1 MKKIFLILV
10 ILLLNSCGYTPI
22 YSTKESNYK
31 IINFEKNINN
41 NLTNYIQNSIS
52 SFSSDDAT
60 KILNIN
66 FEFKEE
72 ISIILKDSKGDPSR
86 NRLTITVDLSILDS
100 NNNLISSNIFTEN
113 FEYNIDDNKFKLKQY
128 EKNIKFSLVE
138 QITQQILAFLANV

>member
-100 NNNLISSNIFTEN
+100 NNNLISSNMFAES

>member
-10 ILLLNSCGYTPI
+10 ILSLNSCGYTPI

-31 IINFEKNINN
+31 IISFKKNINN

-66 FEFKEE
+66 FEFREE

-86 NRLTITVDLSILDS
+86 NRLTIIVDLSILDS
-100 NNNLISSNIFTEN
+100 NNNLISSNMFAES